1 MQCGYEIWSLPRF
14 SDQNVKRVK
23 QKARDIWNHFRKHH
37 ATESGIANCK
47 NLYLDLFIELTDS
60 IGWHEAITLV
70 SIFYHLQIRNITKR
84 DSTPTL
90 FLFSEW
96 PIFFV
101 KFFPFTV
108 FIKHIYILWF
118 IFQLYWNTIQRK
130 IFIIKSTD

>member
-23 QKARDIWNHFRKHH
+23 QEARDIWNHFRKLN

-47 NLYLDLFIELTDS
+47 NINLDLFIELTDS
-60 IGWHEAITLV
+60 TGWHEAITLV

-101 KFFPFTV
+101 KFLDFTV
-108 FIKHIYILWF
+108 FIKRISWF

-130 IFIIKSTD
+130 IFIINSTN